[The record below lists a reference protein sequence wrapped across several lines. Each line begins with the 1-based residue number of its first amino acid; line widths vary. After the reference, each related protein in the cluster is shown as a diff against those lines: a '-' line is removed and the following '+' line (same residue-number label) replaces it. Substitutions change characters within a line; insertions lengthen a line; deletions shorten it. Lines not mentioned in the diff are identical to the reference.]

1 MKTVMSL
8 LNMLILF
15 YSPTPPPQK
24 KCKQF
29 SLQTPLILFV
39 SYMDIKSFVINIF
52 DYMSI

>member
-15 YSPTPPPQK
+15 CSPPPKK

-39 SYMDIKSFVINIF
+39 GYMDIKSFVMNIF